1 MSPAKPSLPTH
12 RQGRGAGRHVDG
24 SPPRY
29 LLLVALLALP
39 PSCAGERT
47 PARASP
53 PAPTATPREQHTA
66 APEELRWGRL
76 QLPAL
81 AASIELADAAR
92 FRLESTRDWTRLRHL
107 PTDSLLELSLTRAER
122 LVRPADCEARARL
135 MRADLPA
142 PEGEEVVDRQRLA
155 VPAGFTSELVVSVET
170 LPGGENVQ
178 GHVLA
183 FGAAISRCF
192 ALHYVTRTTGA
203 AAPVEV
209 ARRLQ
214 SVVTRVLPSLRFREP
229 DQRVAPVRLP

>member
-1 MSPAKPSLPTH
+1 MSPAQPSLPTR
-12 RQGRGAGRHVDG
+12 RQGRAHSLVAHTPAGC
-24 SPPRY
+24 
-29 LLLVALLALP
+29 LLLHAALLGLF
-39 PSCAGERT
+39 SGCGGEGT
-47 PARASP
+47 PARAAPQVAVAPSAQHAVQ
-53 PAPTATPREQHTA
+53 PAEP
-66 APEELRWGRL
+66 RWGRV

-107 PTDSLLELSLTRAER
+107 PTHSLLELSLTRAER

-155 VPAGFTSELVVSVET
+155 APAGFTSDLVVSVET
-170 LPGGENVQ
+170 LPGGESVQ

-183 FGAAISRCF
+183 FGAAIGRCF
-192 ALHYVTRTTGA
+192 VLHYVTRTSGA

-209 ARRLQ
+209 AQRLQ

-229 DQRVAPVRLP
+229 DERVAPVRLP